1 MLKSVQ
7 TRAPAGAWN
16 AIRKLLNPRAF
27 WLAAALLALCTAAAS
42 GVGLDATLLE
52 VLERQTS
59 AASAAEAPAGPA
71 SYYAVVRQDVSWDQA
86 DAIAQQQGGH
96 LASVTTPEEWAEIQ
110 DLLDQTFQGQTGY
123 VWLGARRDETGQF
136 GWTTG
141 EAFAFADWTDGE
153 PSVTDRD
160 GTPEPCLCAWNLD
173 GQWRWNDQRSDL
185 LSAVPSLTG
194 FIGLVIEYETRQPA

>member
-27 WLAAALLALCTAAAS
+27 WLSAALLALCTAAAS
-42 GVGLDATLLE
+42 GVGLDASLLE
-52 VLERQTS
+52 VLERQ
-59 AASAAEAPAGPA
+59 APAGPA

-86 DAIAQQQGGH
+86 DAIARQQGGH
-96 LASVTTPEEWAEIQ
+96 LASVATPEEWAEIQ

-136 GWTTG
+136 AWTDG
-141 EAFAFADWTDGE
+141 EAFVFADWTDGE

-185 LSAVPSLTG
+185 LSAVPSG
-194 FIGLVIEYETRQPA
+194 SIGLVIEYEARQPA

>member
-1 MLKSVQ
+1 MLKSIQ
-7 TRAPAGAWN
+7 TRAPSGAWN
-16 AIRKLLNPRAF
+16 AIRSLLNPRAF
-27 WLAAALLALCTAAAS
+27 LLAAALLALCTAAAS

-59 AASAAEAPAGPA
+59 AASAAGAPAGPA

-86 DAIAQQQGGH
+86 DAIARQQGGH

-123 VWLGARRDETGQF
+123 VWLGAQRDETGRF
-136 GWTTG
+136 G
-141 EAFAFADWTDGE
+141 WTDGE

-194 FIGLVIEYETRQPA
+194 SIGLVIEYEARQPA

>member
-27 WLAAALLALCTAAAS
+27 WLSAALLALCTAAAS
-42 GVGLDATLLE
+42 GVGLDASLLE
-52 VLERQTS
+52 VLERQ
-59 AASAAEAPAGPA
+59 APAGPA

-86 DAIAQQQGGH
+86 DAIARQQGGH
-96 LASVTTPEEWAEIQ
+96 LASVATPEEWAEIQ

-136 GWTTG
+136 DWTDG

-185 LSAVPSLTG
+185 LSAVPSG
-194 FIGLVIEYETRQPA
+194 SIGLVIEYEARQPA

>member
-27 WLAAALLALCTAAAS
+27 WLSAALLALCTAAAS
-42 GVGLDATLLE
+42 GVGLDASLLE
-52 VLERQTS
+52 VLERQ
-59 AASAAEAPAGPA
+59 APAGPA

-86 DAIAQQQGGH
+86 DAIARQQGGH
-96 LASVTTPEEWAEIQ
+96 LASVATPEEWAEIQ

-136 GWTTG
+136 DWTDG

-153 PSVTDRD
+153 PSVTDRA

-185 LSAVPSLTG
+185 LSAVPSG
-194 FIGLVIEYETRQPA
+194 SIGLVIEYEARQPA

>member
-1 MLKSVQ
+1 MLKSIP
-7 TRAPAGAWN
+7 TKAPSGAWN
-16 AIRKLLNPRAF
+16 AIRKLMNPRAF
-27 WLAAALLALCTAAAS
+27 WIAAALLALCTAAAS
-42 GVGLDATLLE
+42 
-52 VLERQTS
+52 
-59 AASAAEAPAGPA
+59 
-71 SYYAVVRQDVSWDQA
+71 
-86 DAIAQQQGGH
+86 
-96 LASVTTPEEWAEIQ
+96 AEIQ

-136 GWTTG
+136 AWTDG

-153 PSVTDRD
+153 PSITDRD

-194 FIGLVIEYETRQPA
+194 SIGLVIEYETRQPA